1 MDRGIAMGKLEGPLS
16 VRPMLVQPIGAI
28 YKPDADKWRNVVDS
42 TATGLNAACQDIP
55 VAYDT
60 VIEAVQALYPGAWM
74 GTMDLKDAFQHFA
87 ITGQEIVTCWAS
99 DTLAPANFSAGAS
112 YHLGSSRRPGRAKQS
127 LRRCAMHC
135 GA

>member
-1 MDRGIAMGKLEGPLS
+1 MGKLEGPLS

-28 YKPDADKWRNVVDS
+28 YKPDADKWRNVMNS

-60 VIEAVQALYPGAWM
+60 VIEGVQALYPGAWM

-87 ITGQEIVTCWAS
+87 IRARDCDLPGIRHPRTGEFFRWRFLPFGVKSAPWAC
-99 DTLAPANFSAGAS
+99 
-112 YHLGSSRRPGRAKQS
+112 RQS
-127 LRRCAMHC
+127 PRRCAMHC

>member
-1 MDRGIAMGKLEGPLS
+1 MDKLEGPLS
-16 VRPMLVQPIGAI
+16 VRPMLIQPIGAI

-60 VIEAVQALYPGAWM
+60 IIEAVQALFPGAWM

-87 ITGQEIVTCWAS
+87 IRARDCDLLSIATPVR
-99 DTLAPANFSAGAS
+99 ANFSVGAFFHS
-112 YHLGSSRRPGRAKQS
+112 GSNQRRGHVRPSPPQ
-127 LRRCAMHC
+127 CAMHC

>member
-1 MDRGIAMGKLEGPLS
+1 MGKLESPLS
-16 VRPMLVQPIGAI
+16 VRPMLIQHIGAI

-60 VIEAVQALYPGAWM
+60 IIEAVQALYPGAWM

-87 ITGQEIVTCWAS
+87 IRARDC
-99 DTLAPANFSAGAS
+99 DL
-112 YHLGSSRRPGRAKQS
+112 LGIRHPRIGEFFRGRFLPFGSNQRRGHVRPSPLQ
-127 LRRCAMHC
+127 CAMHC